1 MSNTHRSDRVAVELM
16 REINDILRLKIRD
29 PRVQAVNISDV
40 QITGDLSQATVYYS
54 LLSDLASDNE
64 KARIGLKKATGA
76 IKSEVAKRMTLYK
89 IPDLT
94 FAKDESVAYGG
105 KIDEL
110 LRNLNQD

>member
-1 MSNTHRSDRVAVELM
+1 
-16 REINDILRLKIRD
+16 
-29 PRVQAVNISDV
+29 
-40 QITGDLSQATVYYS
+40 
-54 LLSDLASDNE
+54 
-64 KARIGLKKATGA
+64 
-76 IKSEVAKRMTLYK
+76 MTLYK

>member
-16 REINDILRLKIRD
+16 REINEILRLKIRD
-29 PRVQAVNISDV
+29 PRVQEVNISDV

-64 KARIGLKKATGA
+64 KAKIGLKKATGA
-76 IKSEVAKRMTLYK
+76 IKSELAKRMTLYK
-89 IPDLT
+89 IPDLI

>member
-29 PRVQAVNISDV
+29 PRVQDVNISDV

-64 KARIGLKKATGA
+64 KAKIGLKKATGT
-76 IKSEVAKRMTLYK
+76 IKSELAKRMTLYK
-89 IPDLT
+89 IPDLI
-94 FAKDESVAYGG
+94 FAKDESVAYGS
-105 KIDEL
+105 KIDDL
-110 LRNLNQD
+110 LRQLNQD